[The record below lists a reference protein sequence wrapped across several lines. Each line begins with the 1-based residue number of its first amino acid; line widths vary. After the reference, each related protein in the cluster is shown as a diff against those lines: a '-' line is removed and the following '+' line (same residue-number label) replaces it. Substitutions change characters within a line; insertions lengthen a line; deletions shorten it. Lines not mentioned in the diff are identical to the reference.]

1 MSVNPIVAC
10 PICGREI
17 EVRSG
22 FAHQTLSNH
31 INSNHKERIVN
42 ETNK

>member
-1 MSVNPIVAC
+1 MTSNRIVAC
-10 PICGREI
+10 PICGKEI

-31 INSNHKERIVN
+31 IKANHKESVVS
-42 ETNK
+42 E

>member
-1 MSVNPIVAC
+1 MTSNRIVAC

-31 INSNHKERIVN
+31 IKATHKESVVS
-42 ETNK
+42 E

>member
-1 MSVNPIVAC
+1 MPSNPIVAC

-22 FAHQTLSNH
+22 FAHQTLTNH
-31 INSNHKERIVN
+31 INATHKDKVVSQ
-42 ETNK
+42 

>member
-1 MSVNPIVAC
+1 MSSNRIVAC

-31 INSNHKERIVN
+31 INATHKERIVN
-42 ETNK
+42 ETDK

>member
-1 MSVNPIVAC
+1 MSANRIVAC

-31 INSNHKERIVN
+31 IKTIHKEKMVS
-42 ETNK
+42 E